1 MTRKLPIVSTLIVL
15 VAVATMISLGVWQ
28 LHRLKWKEG
37 LLARYH
43 AAQAMSADVPFPT
56 HPGEVEAALYRHASV
71 TCTRVLTIG
80 AMAGRNAQAQ
90 PGWAHVARC
99 ALGGGG
105 EADVVLGWSEQPNAV
120 KWAGGAAQ
128 GVIGPGRSGEARLVA
143 APPLAGLAANETPD
157 PRTIPNNHLSYA
169 IQWFFFAATAL
180 VIYALALRKR
190 WRAEKSSE
198 RGGGSPQG

>member
-1 MTRKLPIVSTLIVL
+1 
-15 VAVATMISLGVWQ
+15 MISLGVWQ
-28 LHRLKWKEG
+28 LHRLAWKEA

-43 AAQAMSADVPFPT
+43 QAQAMSADVPFPT
-56 HPGEVEAALYRHASV
+56 RPGDVEAALYRHATV
-71 TCTRVLTIG
+71 VCTRVLATS
-80 AMAGRNAQAQ
+80 AMAGRNAKDQ
-90 PGWAHVARC
+90 PGWAHIARC

-105 EADVVLGWSEQPNAV
+105 ETDVVLGWSEQPNDV
-120 KWAGGAAQ
+120 KWAGGQAM
-128 GVIGPGRSGEARLVA
+128 GVVGPGRSGEARLVA

-190 WRAEKSSE
+190 WWAEKSSPE